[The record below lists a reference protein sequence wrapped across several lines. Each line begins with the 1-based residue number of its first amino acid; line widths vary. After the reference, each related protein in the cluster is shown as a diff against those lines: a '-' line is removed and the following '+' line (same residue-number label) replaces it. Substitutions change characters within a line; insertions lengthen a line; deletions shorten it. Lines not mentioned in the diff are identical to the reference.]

1 MHYFLRLLTKEQVFT
16 IPNFMS
22 FFRLVLVPFIVWIC
36 FSGEYEIGAAL
47 VGVSAL
53 TDILDGVV
61 ARKFNMVS
69 DLGKVLDPICDKIT
83 HAALMICLVRRYTY
97 MWIVFALLALKELTM
112 FTLGS
117 IAIKRRGTVQSAKW
131 YGKLCTVILET
142 VMIALMLFPG
152 LPEAAVILL
161 LAICC
166 AAMIFS
172 LLMYTMFWIRIIRF
186 GPAEDTDSG
195 NQFLEKD

>member
-1 MHYFLRLLTKEQVFT
+1 
-16 IPNFMS
+16 MS

-36 FSGEYEIGAAL
+36 FSGEYGIGAAL
-47 VGVSAL
+47 VLVSAA
-53 TDILDGVV
+53 TDILDGVI

-69 DLGKVLDPICDKIT
+69 DLGKVLDPICDKVT
-83 HAALMICLVRRYTY
+83 HAALMICLVARYAY
-97 MWIVFALLALKELTM
+97 MWFVFALLALKELTM

-152 LPEAAVILL
+152 LPETVVIGLL
-161 LAICC
+161 CICC

-172 LLMYTMFWIRIIRF
+172 LLMYTMFWISIIRF
-186 GPAEDTDSG
+186 GPEERPEPG
-195 NQFLEKD
+195 NQFLEKE

>member
-1 MHYFLRLLTKEQVFT
+1 MHNFRRLLTKEQVFT

-47 VGVSAL
+47 VLVSAL
-53 TDILDGVV
+53 TDILDGVI

-69 DLGKVLDPICDKIT
+69 DLGKVLDPICDKVT
-83 HAALMICLVRRYTY
+83 HAALTICLVARYSY

-131 YGKLCTVILET
+131 YGKLCTIVLET

-152 LPEAAVILL
+152 LPETVAIVLL
-161 LAICC
+161 SVCC
-166 AAMIFS
+166 AAMVFS
-172 LLMYTMFWIRIIRF
+172 LLMYTVFWIRIIRSA
-186 GPAEDTDSG
+186 PSESADPG
-195 NQFLEKD
+195 NQYLEKE

>member
-1 MHYFLRLLTKEQVFT
+1 
-16 IPNFMS
+16 MS

-36 FSGEYEIGAAL
+36 FSGEYGIGAAL
-47 VGVSAL
+47 VLVSAL
-53 TDILDGVV
+53 TDILDGVI
-61 ARKFNMVS
+61 ARKYNMVS
-69 DLGKVLDPICDKIT
+69 DLGKVLDPICDKVT
-83 HAALMICLVRRYTY
+83 HAALMICLVTRYSY

-131 YGKLCTVILET
+131 YGKLCTIVLET

-152 LPEAAVILL
+152 LPETMVIVLL
-161 LAICC
+161 SVCC

-172 LLMYTMFWIRIIRF
+172 LLMYTMFWIGIIRSA
-186 GPAEDTDSG
+186 PAEGAGPG
-195 NQFLEKD
+195 NQYLEKE